1 MKSRDLYLRLLNY
14 VLPHK
19 WIFLLSL
26 LATVIYAAT
35 EPAMPALI
43 KPLLDGTFVEKDPG
57 GALLFPL
64 LLVGLFVVRGLASFI
79 SEVSMKWVANHVVL
93 SLREEMF
100 RKILSLPV
108 RYFDDHSSGNTL
120 SRLTYDVQRVMEAA
134 TTVIVTL
141 IKDSLIIIGL
151 LAWSFYI
158 SWKLSLVAFLIV
170 PPIAI
175 IIRLVSLRMRTLNRS
190 LQNTMGDL
198 TRVIQEAIT
207 GSRVVKV
214 FRGEEYEQKRFDELN
229 DRVRRTNL
237 KIVTTSEANVPIV
250 QLFTVIALAIVVY
263 VASMQ
268 SRAGSLSVGEF
279 VSLIGALALI
289 SSPLKRLTR
298 INTLLQS
305 GLAAAESV
313 FSLIDEASEPDE
325 GGIAIDHAR
334 GEVEFRDLSFTHQ
347 GGQKEVLQGINL
359 KVAAGESV
367 ALVGPSGSGKTSLVN
382 LLPRFYRPDTGQIL
396 LDGADISTLKLSALR
411 NHIAYV
417 DQQIVLFNDTV
428 AANIAY
434 GSHNRA
440 SDEQIRAAATG
451 AQAIEFIEELP
462 KGMDTLI
469 GENGVRLSGGQRQ
482 RIAIARA
489 LLKDAPIL
497 IMDEATSSLDS
508 RSERK
513 VQQAIESLRRGRTS
527 LIIAHRLSTIEH
539 ADRIV
544 VMKDGRIVE
553 EGDHH
558 SLLKR
563 GGEYALLHR
572 AQRVEVSRE
581 EVSQ

>member
-26 LATVIYAAT
+26 LATAIYAAT

-347 GGQKEVLQGINL
+347 GGKKEVLQGINL